1 MAKPKL
7 KIMLSST
14 VYHFKTEI
22 EQIFATLKGYG
33 YDVIC
38 SHMGTVYSVPG
49 KSPEESCLIA
59 VEECDFF
66 FGIIYPFYGS
76 GITHKE
82 FKKAIELNKPR
93 GFLAHHDVAFSR
105 QLLEQFM
112 IAENGTRT
120 DFKLIKKTPVM
131 DDLRVIDMYND
142 AVGDGQPLNK
152 RLWAQE
158 FYKYTLDGA
167 SFVDTQFGDR
177 NRFRRDIENLNTG
190 NHE

>member
-1 MAKPKL
+1 MAKKKL

-22 EQIFATLKGYG
+22 EQIYATLTGYG
-33 YDVIC
+33 YDVFC
-38 SHMGTVYSVPG
+38 SHMGTVYNVPG

-93 GFLAHHDVAFSR
+93 GFLAHHDVAFAR
-105 QLLEQFM
+105 QLLNQFM
-112 IAENGTRT
+112 VDENGDAT
-120 DFKLIKKTPVM
+120 DFKLNKKTPVM
-131 DDLRVIDMYND
+131 DDLRVIEMYND
-142 AVGDGQPLNK
+142 AVGDGKPLNK

-167 SFVDTQFGDR
+167 AFVATQFENK
-177 NRFRRDIENLNTG
+177 NRFRTDLENINSED
-190 NHE
+190 NE